1 MALFLNDVDA
11 EVFLHLLLE
20 MQLVISWGF
29 KQK

>member
-11 EVFLHLLLE
+11 EVFFHLLLE